1 MIITVITP
9 TRGDRPEFIAQC
21 RKYVANQ
28 TIKPDYHFVIDYPP
42 INKENDIADRIK
54 LGLIKAK
61 SVKSDFILIFED
73 DDFYSPEYIE
83 TILELWKTHLTP
95 DLIGICTSLYYH
107 IGINKYKELIHK
119 NRASLY
125 QTCFSG
131 KFILPLSLESN
142 YFDVLLWRDYKG
154 TKKTIQLNKNI
165 AIGIK
170 HGTGICGGSGHK
182 EEFFTN
188 GIDDVDKS
196 ILKNLTN
203 GENFYLHTI
212 PSK

>member
-1 MIITVITP
+1 
-9 TRGDRPEFIAQC
+9 
-21 RKYVANQ
+21 
-28 TIKPDYHFVIDYPP
+28 
-42 INKENDIADRIK
+42 
-54 LGLIKAK
+54 
-61 SVKSDFILIFED
+61 
-73 DDFYSPEYIE
+73 
-83 TILELWKTHLTP
+83 
-95 DLIGICTSLYYH
+95 
-107 IGINKYKELIHK
+107 
-119 NRASLY
+119 
-125 QTCFSG
+125 
-131 KFILPLSLESN
+131 
-142 YFDVLLWRDYKG
+142 LWRDYKG